1 MKNIAIILAAGQG
14 KRMDSTTKKQFL
26 LIKEKTVLQYSVEA
40 FIRSDIISEI
50 IIVTSADEMEDLRR
64 EYCNGLTSKPCHVVE
79 GGKERYHSVY
89 HALKAIEECDYVFI
103 HDAARPFIT
112 DEILTRSYEAVL
124 KYRACV
130 TGVPSKDTVKIAS
143 ADGYVEKTPD
153 RNKVWVIQTP
163 QVFSYSLIRQAYES
177 LISQE
182 EELSQLGITITD
194 DAMVAER
201 FTDVPVKLVEGD
213 YHNIKITTPEDIEL
227 AEVFC
232 RSIYGN

>member
-1 MKNIAIILAAGQG
+1 MSQS
-14 KRMDSTTKKQFL
+14 RL
-26 LIKEKTVLQYSVEA
+26 LCGGLSQ
-40 FIRSDIISEI
+40 SE
-50 IIVTSADEMEDLRR
+50 
-64 EYCNGLTSKPCHVVE
+64 
-79 GGKERYHSVY
+79 
-89 HALKAIEECDYVFI
+89 
-103 HDAARPFIT
+103 
-112 DEILTRSYEAVL
+112 
-124 KYRACV
+124 
-130 TGVPSKDTVKIAS
+130 
-143 ADGYVEKTPD
+143 DGYVEKTPD